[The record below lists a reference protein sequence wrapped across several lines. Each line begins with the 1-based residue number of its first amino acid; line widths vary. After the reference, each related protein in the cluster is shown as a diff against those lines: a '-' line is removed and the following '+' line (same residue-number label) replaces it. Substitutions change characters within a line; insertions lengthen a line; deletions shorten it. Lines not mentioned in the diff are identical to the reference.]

1 MLNIPGRKTYGI
13 ATAIADPTLNALAEQ
28 LECYKKL
35 ARLAEV
41 QHEHIQQNQVEELLV
56 VLEQR
61 QVVLNQLANL
71 EAVIAPAKAKWPE
84 YLSKLDSVSKTK
96 AESMLAQSRALLEQ
110 ITTSDRND
118 SLVLQ
123 QRKLNIGRQIDQ
135 ASSAR
140 QVNKNY
146 AAAAYGQ
153 KPTSMDL
160 KQ

>member
-1 MLNIPGRKTYGI
+1 MLNIPGRKTFGM
-13 ATAIADPTLNALAEQ
+13 TAPVVDPTLAALTAQ

-35 ARLAEV
+35 SRLAEV
-41 QHEHIQQNQVEELLV
+41 QHEHIQQNQVEELLA

-61 QVVLNQLANL
+61 QIVLDQLAQL
-71 EAVIAPAKAKWPE
+71 EKTIASAKAKWSE
-84 YLSKLDSVSKTK
+84 YLAKLDSTSKTK
-96 AESMLAQSRALLEQ
+96 AESLVAESRTLLEQ

-135 ASSAR
+135 AGAAR
-140 QVNKNY
+140 MVNKNY
-146 AAAAYGQ
+146 AAAAYAQ
-153 KPTSMDL
+153 KPTNMDV